1 MTNKRIIFHV
11 DMDAFYTSIE
21 QRDNPALR
29 GRPVIVGSNP
39 MQGRGRGV
47 VAACS
52 YEARKFGVHSA
63 QPISQAWRC
72 CPKAAFLR
80 PAMAKYRENSLRIH
94 AIFHNVSPMVEPL
107 SIDEAFLEMSG
118 EVSDFEDAVRAA
130 SALKRRIHE
139 EEGLTASV
147 GIAPNKFLAKIA
159 SDMRKPNGVYAI
171 RPEKVRAFLDPLPI
185 GRLWG
190 VGPKTEMLLKN
201 LGIEKVGQLREPRG
215 QEILKKFGRHGDHLA
230 RLALGIDD
238 RPLVMHRDPKSI
250 GHEHTFHADTREK
263 ETLLDTL
270 HLLGEKVARRLK
282 KQGVAGKTV
291 CVKLRY
297 QDFTTITR
305 QSRSRI
311 PLDSADEIGRLSR
324 NLFLA
329 NWDVTRKIR
338 LIGVSVSSLAE
349 KDSDSG
355 LPLFP
360 RPDPGDLVF

>member
-1 MTNKRIIFHV
+1 MADERIIFHV

-29 GRPVIVGSNP
+29 GRPVIVGSDP
-39 MQGRGRGV
+39 QEGRGRGV

-80 PAMAKYRENSLRIH
+80 PSMDKYKENSRRILD
-94 AIFHNVSPMVEPL
+94 IFREVSPVVEQL
-107 SIDEAFLEMSG
+107 SIDEAFLDMSDQ
-118 EVSDFEDAVRAA
+118 VKDFEDGIRAA
-130 SALKRRIHE
+130 YALKRRIRN

-159 SDMRKPNGVYAI
+159 SDMRKPNGVYAV
-171 RPEKVRAFLDPLPI
+171 RPNSIQSFLGPLPI

-190 VGPKTEMLLKN
+190 VGPKTEIRLKRK
-201 LGIEKVGQLREPRG
+201 GIERVGQLSAPEG
-215 QEILKKFGRHGDHLA
+215 QEILRQLGKHGEHLA
-230 RLALGIDD
+230 RLALGIDN
-238 RPLVMHRDPKSI
+238 RPLVTNRKPKSI
-250 GHEHTFHADTREK
+250 GHEHTFAADISDQAILLQ
-263 ETLLDTL
+263 TLYKLSL
-270 HLLGEKVARRLK
+270 KVSRRMSRH
-282 KQGVAGKTV
+282 GVEGRTI

-297 QDFTTITR
+297 EDFTTFTR

-311 PLDSADEIGRLSR
+311 PLSSASEINAVARE
-324 NLFLA
+324 LFLA
-329 NWDVTRKIR
+329 NWSQGERIR
-338 LIGVSVSSLAE
+338 LLGVSVSSLTE
-349 KDSDSG
+349 DSKDTG

-360 RPDPGDLVF
+360 RPDPDDLVF